1 LSIDDLQTTQ
11 TGMAFNMHQKSRRD
25 ALAPIRTFA
34 RLALLMSIAFT
45 VWSVIRFEPWSDQT
59 SIASQPSSIP
69 WTNVNPV
76 GVNMFLS
83 DEVEVW
89 KRERSLQMAAEGGVG
104 WIRQVFPWNDIEP
117 ARGEHWDAR
126 YQQDAWAKYDNIV
139 DLAEANGIR
148 IIARLD
154 QTPAWA
160 RPDDTDAATPPSNFE
175 DYGDFVFDFVSRYKG
190 RISFIQIWN
199 EPNLA
204 REWGGSIDPAGYAAL
219 LEIAA
224 RRAREANP
232 DIVILSAPMAMT
244 TENSARATDEFTY
257 WQALYDL
264 GAGEWFDIMSA
275 NVYGLSDPYDANPDY
290 HRLNTR
296 RVELLRDLAVLN
308 GDERKAIWFNEYG
321 WNAAPDDFPSDKLI
335 WSRVDEQTQAEWTA
349 AGIRF
354 GSDNWDWFGVAN
366 IWYFRDV
373 GNVSPEDAD
382 YYFRMVD
389 VEFTP
394 RDVYREVQRFSHSLG
409 VATPGLHSMLDS
421 PVRAYGS
428 WDLIQRVEYHDGYAI
443 VGHSGSSLRIQF
455 RGSALDVHVVP
466 DQSRGSVAIQV
477 VEGNQA
483 TQDLALSRIVELPA
497 EGGYVRLTSDQI
509 DHPAT
514 SAQQTYTVHVNV
526 LADSTLVLDHIR
538 VEYSRSYSRVIAGVA
553 ASGLAFVIL
562 VVLRQRRVHS

>member
-1 LSIDDLQTTQ
+1 MIRLQ
-11 TGMAFNMHQKSRRD
+11 
-25 ALAPIRTFA
+25 
-34 RLALLMSIAFT
+34 
-45 VWSVIRFEPWSDQT
+45 PWSDQAT
-59 SIASQPSSIP
+59 VAGQSSPIP

-76 GVNMFLS
+76 GVNTFLS
-83 DEVEVW
+83 SEVEIW
-89 KRERSLQMAAEGGVG
+89 KRQRSLEMAAEGGAG

-117 ARGEHWDAR
+117 AKGEHWDAR

-139 DLAEANGIR
+139 DLAEENGLR

-160 RPDDTDAATPPSNFE
+160 RPDGTDAATPPSNYE

-204 REWGGSIDPAGYAAL
+204 REWGGSIDPAGYANL

-264 GAGEWFDIMSA
+264 GAHDWFDIMSA
-275 NVYGLSDPYDANPDY
+275 NVYGLSEKYDANPDY
-290 HRLNTR
+290 QTLNTR

-308 GDERKAIWFNEYG
+308 GDELKAIWFNEYG
-321 WNAAPDDFPSDKLI
+321 WNAAPEHFPPDKLI
-335 WSRVDEQTQAEWTA
+335 WSRVDEQAQADWTA
-349 AGIRF
+349 AGISFARE
-354 GSDNWDWFGVAN
+354 NWEWFGVAN

-373 GNVSPEDAD
+373 GHISPEDAD

-394 RDVYREVQRFSHSLG
+394 RDVYRKVQAGSRAFEV
-409 VATPGLHSMLDS
+409 AAPGIHSMLDS
-421 PVRAYGS
+421 PVRSYGP
-428 WDLIQRVEYHDGYAI
+428 WNLHLNVKYHDGYAI
-443 VGHSGSSLRIQF
+443 AGQAGSSLKIRFQ
-455 RGSALDVHVVP
+455 GSALDVHIL
-466 DQSRGSVAIQV
+466 SENSHGSVAVQLL
-477 VEGNQA
+477 EGNQ
-483 TQDLALSRIVELPA
+483 TVQDLTRSRILELPVD
-497 EGGYVRLTSDQI
+497 GGYVRLTDDQI

-514 SAQQTYTVHVNV
+514 EAQQTYTLMVTVM
-526 LADSTLVLDHIR
+526 ADSTLGVDHIR
-538 VEYSRSYSRVIAGVA
+538 VGYARSYSRLITGAT
-553 ASGLAFVIL
+553 ASGLAVVAL
-562 VVLRQRRVHS
+562 VALRLRRMHS